1 MGIVNELH
9 EQFGAVAPKVSGN
22 SPRETVVDILGGRI
36 RVARR
41 SERKRKREWLRRSRR
56 RWSELVNLVERNKVE
71 LIPHA
76 V

>member
-1 MGIVNELH
+1 MGIVNELR

-22 SPRETVVDILGGRI
+22 SSRETVVDILGGRI
-36 RVARR
+36 RVARG

-56 RWSELVNLVERNKVE
+56 RWSELLNLVERNKVE